1 MAIKYIFPRSLYN
14 TNDFGLVISGDIV
27 ANENGLIIRGSL
39 LKDWIGNASIKIA
52 SDNWFGGVVE
62 LEGFIKEWVG
72 QDSVVEDVLNK
83 YIKSG
88 IETIEGFR
96 DEWVWARF
104 SDLKSI
110 EKRYAGLKYVVRIIV
125 QYWLNQQINIEGS
138 NLLFIS
144 VGCNVEQAEF
154 LVQWLGLQGNIEG
167 FDNKWFRQVVGL
179 KGFYDLYVD
188 NKYYVEVKIE
198 QYSGLQ
204 NDVEWYKEQYDYLN
218 YLVEGIWKRYSQQK
232 TYVEV
237 YADNYVRGNWNVEDL
252 KNRYVGCEVFVAPK
266 VYIEPEFG
274 KYENSIEVSIKAEL
288 MPQSLKYGFGLNMG
302 NYKDKFMVYRSRRL
316 YVEADYGNYVI
327 KKQGDYVIHQ
337 LNGKKVYSDYTD
349 VAWLTEELLW
359 KKY

>member
-14 TNDFGLVISGDIV
+14 KNDFGLVISGDIV

-52 SDNWFGGVVE
+52 SDKWFGEVVG

-88 IETIEGFR
+88 IETIEGFKSK
-96 DEWVWARF
+96 WIWARF

-125 QYWLNQQINIEGS
+125 QYWLNQQINIEDS
-138 NLLFIS
+138 NSLFIS
-144 VGCNVEQAEF
+144 VGCNVEQTEF

-167 FDNKWFRQVVGL
+167 FDNKWFGQVVGL

-188 NKYYVEVKIE
+188 NKYYVEAKIE
-198 QYSGLQ
+198 LHSGLQ
-204 NDVEWYKEQYDYLN
+204 NVVEWNKEQFEYLN
-218 YLVEGIWKRYSQQK
+218 YLVESLRKRYVRSK
-232 TYVEV
+232 TNVEV
-237 YADNYVRGNWNVEDL
+237 F
-252 KNRYVGCEVFVAPK
+252 KNRYVKWNLNVTGFWNKYVGCGVFIAPK

-274 KYENSIEVSIKAEL
+274 EYENSIEVSINAEL

-302 NYKDKFMVYRSRRL
+302 DYKDKFMVYRSRRL

-327 KKQGDYVIHQ
+327 KKQGDYIINQ